1 MPMVTDAKAI
11 AETVK
16 EQLGSS
22 LHDVEDRIH
31 QGRRAVLQARYA
43 LEDGVGSAALKVRR
57 HPGLAVA
64 ASVGVGVLVGCA
76 IGFACGRRLEK
87 RA

>member
-1 MPMVTDAKAI
+1 MPMVTDGKAI
-11 AETVK
+11 AEIVK

-22 LHDVEDRIH
+22 LHNIEDRIH
-31 QGRRAVLQARYA
+31 RGRREVLRARRA

-64 ASVGVGVLVGCA
+64 ASVAVGALVGCV